1 MALVAAARSWLGLCA
16 RGAHPP
22 PLGPR
27 RRLLGGLT
35 LCDLGGSV
43 ISKAG
48 GTFAAMNAIVEW
60 ISQPWPWYVAGP
72 IIGLMV
78 PLHLILLNRTFGIS
92 SSFRHVC
99 AACIPNN
106 LDFLKYDWKSES
118 WNLVFAGGVLIGAF
132 LAATFFSTDAP
143 IALSEAAVARM
154 GEMGI
159 RDLSGQH
166 PAELFSWSF
175 IGNWRTLLLVLGGGF
190 LVGFGTR
197 YAGGCTSG
205 HAIMGLSHFQ
215 LPSFVAVLGFFTG
228 GLIMSWLVLPLIL
241 T

>member
-1 MALVAAARSWLGLCA
+1 M
-16 RGAHPP
+16 
-22 PLGPR
+22 
-27 RRLLGGLT
+27 LGGLT
-35 LCDLGGSV
+35 LCDLGGPF
-43 ISKAG
+43 ISKTG

-60 ISQPWPWYVAGP
+60 IRQPWPWYVAGP

-92 SSFRHVC
+92 SSFRHLC

-132 LAATFFSTDAP
+132 LAATFFSIDAP

-175 IGNWRTLLLVLGGGF
+175 IANWRTLLLVLGGGF

>member
-1 MALVAAARSWLGLCA
+1 
-16 RGAHPP
+16 
-22 PLGPR
+22 
-27 RRLLGGLT
+27 
-35 LCDLGGSV
+35 
-43 ISKAG
+43 
-48 GTFAAMNAIVEW
+48 MNEFIAW

-92 SSFRHVC
+92 SSFRHAC

-106 LDFLKYDWKSES
+106 LDFLKYDWKAES
-118 WNLVFAGGVLIGAF
+118 WNLVFVGGVLIGSF
-132 LAATFFSTDAP
+132 LAGYHLSTGEP
-143 IALSEAAVARM
+143 IALSEAAITRFHDL
-154 GEMGI
+154 GI
-159 RDLSGQH
+159 QDLNGQH
-166 PAELFSWSF
+166 PTEIFSWDQVSSP
-175 IGNWRTLLLVLGGGF
+175 ITLLFVILGGF

-228 GLIMSWLVLPLIL
+228 GLIMSWLLLPLIL
-241 T
+241 A

>member
-1 MALVAAARSWLGLCA
+1 MTLG
-16 RGAHPP
+16 
-22 PLGPR
+22 
-27 RRLLGGLT
+27 
-35 LCDLGGSV
+35 
-43 ISKAG
+43 I
-48 GTFAAMNAIVEW
+48 TFAAMNAFVEW

-132 LAATFFSTDAP
+132 LAASFFSTDAP
-143 IALSEAAVARM
+143 IALSESAIARFH
-154 GEMGI
+154 ELGI
-159 RDLSGQH
+159 QDLNGQH
-166 PAELFSWSF
+166 PADIFSWDRLSDP
-175 IGNWRTLLLVLGGGF
+175 RTLLFVIVGGF

-228 GLIMSWLVLPLIL
+228 GLIMSWLILPLIF

>member
-1 MALVAAARSWLGLCA
+1 MFKS
-16 RGAHPP
+16 
-22 PLGPR
+22 
-27 RRLLGGLT
+27 
-35 LCDLGGSV
+35 S
-43 ISKAG
+43 
-48 GTFAAMNAIVEW
+48 GTFAAMNSLVEW

-92 SSFRHVC
+92 STFRHVC

-132 LAATFFSTDAP
+132 LAATYFSTGEP

-154 GEMGI
+154 QAFGI
-159 RDLSGQH
+159 QDMSGQH
-166 PAELFSWSF
+166 PSDIFSWDHL
-175 IGNWRTLLLVLGGGF
+175 GEWRTLLFVILGGF

-228 GLIMSWLVLPLIL
+228 GLIMSWLILPLIL
-241 T
+241 S

>member
-1 MALVAAARSWLGLCA
+1 MLD
-16 RGAHPP
+16 
-22 PLGPR
+22 
-27 RRLLGGLT
+27 GLT
-35 LCDLGGSV
+35 LCDLGTPF
-43 ISKAG
+43 ISKTDGNFAPMN
-48 GTFAAMNAIVEW
+48 TFVEW

-154 GEMGI
+154 AEMGI

-166 PAELFSWSF
+166 PSELFSWSF
-175 IGNWRTLLLVLGGGF
+175 IGNWRTLLLVVVGGF

-228 GLIMSWLVLPLIL
+228 GLIMSWLILPLIL

>member
-1 MALVAAARSWLGLCA
+1 MLC
-16 RGAHPP
+16 
-22 PLGPR
+22 
-27 RRLLGGLT
+27 GLT
-35 LCDLGGSV
+35 LCDLGGPFF
-43 ISKAG
+43 SKTG

-166 PAELFSWSF
+166 PAELFSWSL

>member
-1 MALVAAARSWLGLCA
+1 
-16 RGAHPP
+16 
-22 PLGPR
+22 
-27 RRLLGGLT
+27 
-35 LCDLGGSV
+35 
-43 ISKAG
+43 
-48 GTFAAMNAIVEW
+48 MNAFVEW
-60 ISQPWPWYVAGP
+60 VSQPWPWYVAGP

-92 SSFRHVC
+92 SSFRHIC

-106 LDFLKYDWKSES
+106 FEFLKYDWKKES
-118 WNLVFAGGVLIGAF
+118 WNLVFAGGILIGSF
-132 LAATFFSTDAP
+132 LAVTVFASDEP

-154 GEMGI
+154 NEMGI

-166 PAELFSWSF
+166 LEALFSWEV
-175 IGNWRTLLLVLGGGF
+175 IANRRTLLFVLGGGF

-215 LPSFVAVLGFFTG
+215 PPSFVAVLGFFTG
-228 GLIMSWLVLPLIL
+228 GLIISWLLLPLIL
-241 T
+241 V

>member
-1 MALVAAARSWLGLCA
+1 MTLG
-16 RGAHPP
+16 
-22 PLGPR
+22 
-27 RRLLGGLT
+27 
-35 LCDLGGSV
+35 
-43 ISKAG
+43 I
-48 GTFAAMNAIVEW
+48 TFAAMNANVEW
-60 ISQPWPWYVAGP
+60 ICQPWPWYVAGP

-118 WNLVFAGGVLIGAF
+118 WNLVFAGGVLFGAF
-132 LAATFFSTDAP
+132 LAASFFSTDAP
-143 IALSEAAVARM
+143 IALSESAIARFH
-154 GEMGI
+154 ELGI
-159 RDLSGQH
+159 QDLNGQH
-166 PAELFSWSF
+166 PAYIFSWDRLSDP
-175 IGNWRTLLLVLGGGF
+175 RTLLFVIVGGF

-228 GLIMSWLVLPLIL
+228 GLIMSWLILPLIL